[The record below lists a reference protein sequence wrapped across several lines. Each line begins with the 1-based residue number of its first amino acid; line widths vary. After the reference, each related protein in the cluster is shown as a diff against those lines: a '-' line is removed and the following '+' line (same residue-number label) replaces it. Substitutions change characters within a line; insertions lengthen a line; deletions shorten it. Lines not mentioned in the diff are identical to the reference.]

1 MKLILDTFTCE
12 KYTFPINRIVP
23 QPEDVKEKLSYTDYV
38 LAIELL
44 IVDEA
49 TIRKHL
55 RVGSTPPTKI
65 SCLNVPE
72 EYKRIQ
78 KLVYDNFGLTYI
90 CR

>member
-23 QPEDVKEKLSYTDYV
+23 QPEDVKEKLEYTDYV

-44 IVDEA
+44 IVEET
-49 TIRKHL
+49 TIRQHL
-55 RVGSTPPTKI
+55 RIGSTPPTRI
-65 SCLNVPE
+65 GLNASE
-72 EYKRIQ
+72 EHKRIQ